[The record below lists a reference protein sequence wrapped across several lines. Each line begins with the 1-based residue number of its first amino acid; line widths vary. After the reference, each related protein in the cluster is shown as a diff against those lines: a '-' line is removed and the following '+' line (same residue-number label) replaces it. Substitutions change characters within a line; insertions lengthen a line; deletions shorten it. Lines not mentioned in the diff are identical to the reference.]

1 MEVVNHPALPC
12 LVLKTEG
19 EELVVEREGR
29 EGRLVASLFWDLATE
44 REAVS
49 WVSGGGG
56 RE

>member
-29 EGRLVASLFWDLATE
+29 EGRLVASLSWDLATE
-44 REAVS
+44 
-49 WVSGGGG
+49 GGSQ
-56 RE
+56 